1 MSGLL
6 VVMRITLRPALAI
19 SAVIALAVPL
29 AVTSPAQANTYRPV
43 GERTLANSSLSAK
56 DIPRWMRHGNDPQP
70 DQTFL
75 RGRNAAAPDLCLDDN
90 GDDVTGKR
98 PRQSMESMSTT
109 RVNLDDFQF
118 TEINSNIYQ
127 YRTRAAAERA
137 WAHLNTVAQTCAGN
151 IEIDISEDGTDA
163 QIEVNTEVGH
173 LPNLFGTPGLELST
187 DVTVAIE
194 ASDLDL
200 GIIGDQYANYYLA
213 GTSIVR
219 MEFANINGQSRG
231 VGRVV
236 QGFVQS
242 MAIVVAQRVERR
254 SSR

>member
-1 MSGLL
+1 
-6 VVMRITLRPALAI
+6 MRITLRPALAV
-19 SAVIALAVPL
+19 SAAIALAVPL
-29 AVTSPAQANTYRPV
+29 VAASPANADTYRPV

-70 DQTFL
+70 EQTFL
-75 RGRNAAAPDLCLDDN
+75 RGRNAAAPDLCLDEN

-98 PRQSMESMSTT
+98 PRQSMQSMSTT

-137 WAHLNTVAQTCAGN
+137 WAHLNRVAQTCAGD
-151 IEIDISEDGTDA
+151 IEVDISEEDVDA
-163 QIEVNTEVGH
+163 QVAVNTQVDH
-173 LPNLFGTPGLELST
+173 LPNLFGTPGLEILT

-194 ASDLDL
+194 APDLDL

-219 MEFANINGQSRG
+219 VEFANINGQSRG

-242 MAIVVAQRVERR
+242 MSMVVAQRVERR

>member
-1 MSGLL
+1 
-6 VVMRITLRPALAI
+6 MRLTLRPALAV
-19 SAVIALAVPL
+19 SAAIALAVPL
-29 AVTSPAQANTYRPV
+29 VAANPANAANYRPV
-43 GERTLANSSLSAK
+43 GERTLVNSSLKAS

-70 DQTFL
+70 EQTFL
-75 RGRNAAAPDLCLDDN
+75 RGRNAVAPDLCLDEN

-98 PRQSMESMSTT
+98 PRQSMQSMSTT
-109 RVNLDDFQF
+109 RANIDDFQF

-137 WAHLNTVAQTCAGN
+137 WRHLNTVAQGCAGN
-151 IEIDISEDGTDA
+151 IEIDVSEDGTEA
-163 QIEVNTEVGH
+163 QVAVSTEVEH
-173 LPNLFGTPGLELST
+173 LPNLFGTPGLEVFN
-187 DVTVAIE
+187 DVSVEIE
-194 ASDLDL
+194 ASDFDL

-219 MEFANINGQSRG
+219 VEFANINGQSRG
-231 VGRVV
+231 IGRVV
-236 QGFVQS
+236 RGFVQS